1 MALKNGIVT
10 FSLPFS
16 LDSGK
21 RRFLYCFLWNL
32 SKLSL
37 ALCPHR
43 AQRRLSLAMNSI
55 SSSTTCPD
63 KPTKLYS
70 QAAGYLLN
78 WPGLLAM
85 AGILVLAAWN
95 GQAPIVILTSLL
107 FSSAG
112 LAKLW
117 SHLSLAR
124 ISCRRQL
131 SERRV
136 FPGER
141 INVKLQVANRKPLP
155 LPWIQV
161 DDEIPQALGS
171 TSSLPG
177 EKPGSVIVRRSAA
190 MLWYSTV
197 KWKYEL
203 PCLKRGYYPLGPTVI
218 SSGDIFGLYSRS
230 LKTAL
235 EDHVIVYPKIFPVG
249 RLGIPSQQP
258 MGESRSEYRIF
269 QDPTRP
275 IGVRDYQHGDSL
287 RHVHWK
293 ASARLQALQVKIF
306 EPTTA
311 FKVAL
316 FLSVDSFMGNG
327 SFSEDRFELGI
338 SVAASLAHHVTEQ
351 GSPAGV
357 FVNTR
362 RIDSD
367 QAVSIAPS
375 GSRDQL
381 TAILE
386 ALAKV
391 TASSSGPFELF
402 LENEQ
407 KVLHAGT
414 TVALILGKPPASLPL
429 LLNTLK
435 ENGFRLLVFFVDEG
449 GDFPLGEGTPFYR
462 IRNASDLGSLK
473 G

>member
-1 MALKNGIVT
+1 
-10 FSLPFS
+10 
-16 LDSGK
+16 
-21 RRFLYCFLWNL
+21 
-32 SKLSL
+32 
-37 ALCPHR
+37 
-43 AQRRLSLAMNSI
+43 MNSL
-55 SSSTTCPD
+55 SSSTTRPD
-63 KPTKLYS
+63 TPTKITS

-95 GQAPIVILTSLL
+95 GQAPIVVLTSLL

-136 FPGER
+136 FPGEK

-161 DDEIPQALGS
+161 DDEIPQALGGAS
-171 TSSLPG
+171 TLSG
-177 EKPGSVIVRRSAA
+177 ERPGSVLIRRSAA
-190 MLWYSTV
+190 MLWYSSV

-230 LKTAL
+230 LKTAM
-235 EDHVIVYPKIFPVG
+235 EDHVIVYPRIFPVG
-249 RLGIPSQQP
+249 RLPIPSQQP
-258 MGESRSEYRIF
+258 LGESRSEYRVF

-306 EPTTA
+306 EPTTT

-316 FLSVDSFMGNG
+316 FLSVDSFTANG
-327 SFSEDRFELGI
+327 SFNEDAFELGI
-338 SVAASLAHHVTEQ
+338 SVAASLAHHVVEQ

-362 RIDSD
+362 GVDSD
-367 QAVSIAPS
+367 QPVSLVPS

-381 TAILE
+381 TSILE

-391 TASSSGPFELF
+391 TASSSGSFEHF

-414 TVALILGKPPASLPL
+414 TVALIFANPPETLPL
-429 LLNTLK
+429 LLHSLK
-435 ENGFRLLVFFVDEG
+435 ENGFKLLLFVI
-449 GDFPLGEGTPFYR
+449 GEGEALPWGEGIPVHR
-462 IRNASDLGSLK
+462 VRNAGDLGGLEA
-473 G
+473 

>member
-1 MALKNGIVT
+1 M
-10 FSLPFS
+10 
-16 LDSGK
+16 
-21 RRFLYCFLWNL
+21 NL
-32 SKLSL
+32 LSS
-37 ALCPHR
+37 P
-43 AQRRLSLAMNSI
+43 
-55 SSSTTCPD
+55 TTPPD
-63 KPTKLYS
+63 KPSKVTS

-85 AGILVLAAWN
+85 AAILVLAAWN
-95 GQAPIVILTSLL
+95 GQAPIVVLTSLL

-136 FPGER
+136 FPGEK

-161 DDEIPQALGS
+161 DDEIPQALGGAS
-171 TSSLPG
+171 TLSG
-177 EKPGSVIVRRSAA
+177 ERPGSVLIRRSAA
-190 MLWYSTV
+190 MLWYSSV

-235 EDHVIVYPKIFPVG
+235 EDHVIVYPKILPVG
-249 RLGIPSQQP
+249 HLPIPSQQP
-258 MGESRSEYRIF
+258 LGESRTEYRVF
-269 QDPTRP
+269 QDSTRP

-293 ASARLQALQVKIF
+293 ASARLQSLQVKIF
-306 EPTTA
+306 EPTTT

-316 FLSVDSFMGNG
+316 FLSVDSFMANG
-327 SFSEDRFELGI
+327 AIKEEEFELGI
-338 SVAASLAHHVTEQ
+338 SVAASLAYHVLEQ
-351 GSPAGV
+351 GSPAGL

-362 RIDSD
+362 RVDSG
-367 QAVSIAPS
+367 QAVSLAPS

-381 TAILE
+381 TSILE

-391 TASSSGPFELF
+391 TVSSSGPFELF
-402 LENEQ
+402 LEKEQ

-414 TVALILGKPPASLPL
+414 TIALIFSKPPETLPL
-429 LLNTLK
+429 LLHSLK
-435 ENGFRLLVFFVDEG
+435 DNGFKLQLFFI
-449 GDFPLGEGTPFYR
+449 GEGENLPREERIPVYR
-462 IRNASDLGSLK
+462 IQNAGDLGSIEA
-473 G
+473 

>member
-1 MALKNGIVT
+1 
-10 FSLPFS
+10 
-16 LDSGK
+16 
-21 RRFLYCFLWNL
+21 
-32 SKLSL
+32 
-37 ALCPHR
+37 
-43 AQRRLSLAMNSI
+43 MNSL
-55 SSSTTCPD
+55 SSSTTRPD
-63 KPTKLYS
+63 TPTKITS

-95 GQAPIVILTSLL
+95 GQAPIVVLTSLL

-117 SHLSLAR
+117 SHLSLSR
-124 ISCRRQL
+124 VSCRRQL

-136 FPGER
+136 FPGEK

-161 DDEIPQALGS
+161 DDEIPQALGGAS
-171 TSSLPG
+171 TLSG
-177 EKPGSVIVRRSAA
+177 ERPGSVLIRRSAA
-190 MLWYSTV
+190 MLWYSSV

-230 LKTAL
+230 LKTAM

-249 RLGIPSQQP
+249 RLPIPSQQP
-258 MGESRSEYRIF
+258 LGESRSEYRVF

-306 EPTTA
+306 EPTTT

-316 FLSVDSFMGNG
+316 FLSVDSFTANG
-327 SFSEDRFELGI
+327 SFNEDAFELGI
-338 SVAASLAHHVTEQ
+338 SVAASLAHHVVEQ

-362 RIDSD
+362 GVDSD
-367 QAVSIAPS
+367 QPVSLVPS

-381 TAILE
+381 TSILE

-391 TASSSGPFELF
+391 TASSSGPFEHF

-414 TVALILGKPPASLPL
+414 TVALIFATPPETLPL
-429 LLNTLK
+429 LLHSLK
-435 ENGFRLLVFFVDEG
+435 ENGFKLLLFVI
-449 GDFPLGEGTPFYR
+449 GEGEALPWGEGIPVHR
-462 IRNASDLGSLK
+462 VRNAGDLGGLEA
-473 G
+473 

>member
-1 MALKNGIVT
+1 MN
-10 FSLPFS
+10 SLPS
-16 LDSGK
+16 
-21 RRFLYCFLWNL
+21 
-32 SKLSL
+32 
-37 ALCPHR
+37 PTIH
-43 AQRRLSLAMNSI
+43 
-55 SSSTTCPD
+55 PD
-63 KPTKLYS
+63 KPTKLSS
-70 QAAGYLLN
+70 QAAGYLLS

-107 FSSAG
+107 LSSAG

-124 ISCRRQL
+124 ISCNRQL

-141 INVKLQVANRKPLP
+141 VNVKFQIANRKPLP

-161 DDEIPQALGS
+161 DDEISQALGS

-177 EKPGSVIVRRSAA
+177 KEPGYVLIRRSAA
-190 MLWYSTV
+190 MLWYSSV

-203 PCLKRGYYPLGPTVI
+203 PCLKRGFYPFGPTVI

-235 EDHVIVYPKIFPVG
+235 EDHIIVYPKIFPVHH
-249 RLGIPSQQP
+249 LGIPSQQP
-258 MGESRSEYRIF
+258 MGESRSEYRVF

-275 IGVRDYQHGDSL
+275 IGVRDYRHGDSL
-287 RHVHWK
+287 RHIHWK
-293 ASARLQALQVKIF
+293 ASARLQALQVKVF
-306 EPTTA
+306 EPTTT

-316 FLSVDSFMGNG
+316 FLSIDSFTRNG
-327 SFSEDRFELGI
+327 SFSEEEFELGI
-338 SVAASLAHHVTEQ
+338 SVAASLAYHVIEE
-351 GSPAGV
+351 GSSAGV

-362 RIDSD
+362 KVDSG

-391 TASSSGPFELF
+391 TASSSGPFDLF

-414 TVALILGKPPASLPL
+414 TIALIFAKPPETLPL

-435 ENGFRLLVFFVDEG
+435 ENGFKLLVFFIGEG
-449 GDFPLGEGTPFYR
+449 EALPLGERIPFHR
-462 IRNASDLGSLK
+462 IRNAGDLGSLE

>member
-1 MALKNGIVT
+1 
-10 FSLPFS
+10 
-16 LDSGK
+16 
-21 RRFLYCFLWNL
+21 
-32 SKLSL
+32 
-37 ALCPHR
+37 
-43 AQRRLSLAMNSI
+43 MNSL
-55 SSSTTCPD
+55 SSSTTRPD
-63 KPTKLYS
+63 TPTKITS

-95 GQAPIVILTSLL
+95 GQAPIVVLTSLL

-136 FPGER
+136 FPGEK

-161 DDEIPQALGS
+161 DDEIPQALGGAS
-171 TSSLPG
+171 TLSG
-177 EKPGSVIVRRSAA
+177 ERPGSVLIRRSAA
-190 MLWYSTV
+190 MLWYSSV

-230 LKTAL
+230 LKTAM
-235 EDHVIVYPKIFPVG
+235 EDHVIVYPRIFPVG
-249 RLGIPSQQP
+249 RLPIPSQQP
-258 MGESRSEYRIF
+258 LGESRSEYRVF

-306 EPTTA
+306 EPTTT

-316 FLSVDSFMGNG
+316 FLSVDSFTANG
-327 SFSEDRFELGI
+327 SFNEDAFELGI
-338 SVAASLAHHVTEQ
+338 SVAASLAHHVVEQ

-362 RIDSD
+362 GVDSD
-367 QAVSIAPS
+367 QPVSLVPS

-381 TAILE
+381 TSILE

-391 TASSSGPFELF
+391 TASSSGPFEHF

-414 TVALILGKPPASLPL
+414 TVALIFANPPETLPL
-429 LLNTLK
+429 LLHSLK
-435 ENGFRLLVFFVDEG
+435 ENGFKLLLFVI
-449 GDFPLGEGTPFYR
+449 GEGEALPWGEGIPVHR
-462 IRNASDLGSLK
+462 VRNAGDLGGLEA
-473 G
+473 

>member
-1 MALKNGIVT
+1 MAAV
-10 FSLPFS
+10 
-16 LDSGK
+16 
-21 RRFLYCFLWNL
+21 
-32 SKLSL
+32 
-37 ALCPHR
+37 
-43 AQRRLSLAMNSI
+43 
-55 SSSTTCPD
+55 
-63 KPTKLYS
+63 
-70 QAAGYLLN
+70 
-78 WPGLLAM
+78 
-85 AGILVLAAWN
+85 LVLAAWN
-95 GQAPIVILTSLL
+95 GQAPIVVLTSLL

-117 SHLSLAR
+117 SHLSLSR

-136 FPGER
+136 FPGEK

-161 DDEIPQALGS
+161 DDEIPQALGGAS
-171 TSSLPG
+171 TLPG
-177 EKPGSVIVRRSAA
+177 EKPGSVLIRRSAA
-190 MLWYSTV
+190 MLWYSSV

-230 LKTAL
+230 LKTAM
-235 EDHVIVYPKIFPVG
+235 EDFIIVYPKIFSVS
-249 RLGIPSQQP
+249 RLPIPSRQP
-258 MGESRSEYRIF
+258 LGESKNEYRVF

-293 ASARLQALQVKIF
+293 ASARLQSLQVKVF
-306 EPTTA
+306 EPTTT

-316 FLSVDSFMGNG
+316 FLSVDSFVGNG
-327 SFSEDRFELGI
+327 AIRDEEFELGI
-338 SVAASLAHHVTEQ
+338 SVAASLAYHVIEQ

-362 RIDSD
+362 RIDSG
-367 QAVSIAPS
+367 QAVSLAPS

-381 TAILE
+381 TSILE

-391 TASSSGPFELF
+391 TASSSSPFELF
-402 LENEQ
+402 MENEQ

-414 TVALILGKPPASLPL
+414 TIAFIFAKPPETLPL
-429 LLNTLK
+429 LLRSLK
-435 ENGFRLLVFFVDEG
+435 ENGFKLLLFFI
-449 GDFPLGEGTPFYR
+449 GEGEALALEEGIPVHR
-462 IRNASDLGSLK
+462 IRSAGDLGSIEA
-473 G
+473 

>member
-1 MALKNGIVT
+1 
-10 FSLPFS
+10 
-16 LDSGK
+16 
-21 RRFLYCFLWNL
+21 
-32 SKLSL
+32 
-37 ALCPHR
+37 
-43 AQRRLSLAMNSI
+43 MNSL
-55 SSSTTCPD
+55 SSPTTHQD
-63 KPTKLYS
+63 QPTKLTS

-85 AGILVLAAWN
+85 AAILVLAAWN
-95 GQAPIVILTSLL
+95 GQAPIVVLTSLL

-124 ISCRRQL
+124 VSCRRQL

-136 FPGER
+136 FPGEK
-141 INVKLQVANRKPLP
+141 INVKLQVANRKLLP

-161 DDEIPQALGS
+161 DDEIPQALGGAS
-171 TSSLPG
+171 TLSG
-177 EKPGSVIVRRSAA
+177 EKPGSVLIRRSAA
-190 MLWYSTV
+190 MLWYSSV

-230 LKTAL
+230 LRTAM

-249 RLGIPSQQP
+249 RLPIPSQQP
-258 MGESRSEYRIF
+258 LGESRSEYRVF

-293 ASARLQALQVKIF
+293 ASARLQSLQVKVF
-306 EPTTA
+306 EPTTT

-316 FLSVDSFMGNG
+316 FLSIDSFMGNG
-327 SFSEDRFELGI
+327 AVNEAEFELGI
-338 SVAASLAHHVTEQ
+338 SVAASLAYHVIEQ

-362 RIDSD
+362 RVDSG
-367 QAVSIAPS
+367 QAVSLAPS

-381 TAILE
+381 TSILE

-391 TASSSGPFELF
+391 TGSSSGPFELF
-402 LENEQ
+402 LEKEQ
-407 KVLHAGT
+407 EVLHAGT
-414 TVALILGKPPASLPL
+414 TIALIFAKPPETLPL
-429 LLNTLK
+429 LLHSLK
-435 ENGFRLLVFFVDEG
+435 ESGFKLLLFFM
-449 GDFPLGEGTPFYR
+449 GEGEALPREEGIPVHR
-462 IRNASDLGSLK
+462 IRSAGDLGSIEA
-473 G
+473 

>member
-1 MALKNGIVT
+1 
-10 FSLPFS
+10 
-16 LDSGK
+16 
-21 RRFLYCFLWNL
+21 
-32 SKLSL
+32 
-37 ALCPHR
+37 
-43 AQRRLSLAMNSI
+43 MNSL
-55 SSSTTCPD
+55 SSSTTRPD
-63 KPTKLYS
+63 KPTKITS

-95 GQAPIVILTSLL
+95 GQAPIVVLTSLL

-136 FPGER
+136 FPGEK

-161 DDEIPQALGS
+161 DDEIPQALGGAS
-171 TSSLPG
+171 TLSG
-177 EKPGSVIVRRSAA
+177 ERPGSVLIRRSAA
-190 MLWYSTV
+190 MLWYSSV

-230 LKTAL
+230 LKTAM
-235 EDHVIVYPKIFPVG
+235 EDHVIVYPRIFPVG
-249 RLGIPSQQP
+249 RLPIPSQQP
-258 MGESRSEYRIF
+258 LGESRSEYRVF

-306 EPTTA
+306 EPTTT

-316 FLSVDSFMGNG
+316 FLSVDSFTANG
-327 SFSEDRFELGI
+327 SFNEDAFELGI
-338 SVAASLAHHVTEQ
+338 SVAASLAHHVVEQ

-362 RIDSD
+362 GVDSD
-367 QAVSIAPS
+367 QPVSLVPS

-381 TAILE
+381 TSILE

-391 TASSSGPFELF
+391 TASSSVPFEHF

-414 TVALILGKPPASLPL
+414 TVALIFANPPETLPL
-429 LLNTLK
+429 LLHSLK
-435 ENGFRLLVFFVDEG
+435 ENGFKLLLFVI
-449 GDFPLGEGTPFYR
+449 GEGEALPWGEGIPVHR
-462 IRNASDLGSLK
+462 VRNAGDLGGLEA
-473 G
+473 

>member
-1 MALKNGIVT
+1 
-10 FSLPFS
+10 
-16 LDSGK
+16 
-21 RRFLYCFLWNL
+21 
-32 SKLSL
+32 
-37 ALCPHR
+37 
-43 AQRRLSLAMNSI
+43 MNSI
-55 SSSTTCPD
+55 SSSTTRPD
-63 KPTKLYS
+63 KPTKLTS

-78 WPGLLAM
+78 WPGLLAI

-95 GQAPIVILTSLL
+95 GQAPIVILTSVL

-124 ISCRRQL
+124 ISCRRLL

-136 FPGER
+136 FPGETV
-141 INVKLQVANRKPLP
+141 NVKLQVTNRKPLP

-171 TSSLPG
+171 ASSVPG
-177 EKPGSVIVRRSAA
+177 EKPGSMLIRRSAA
-190 MLWYSTV
+190 MLWYSSV

-203 PCLKRGYYPLGPTVI
+203 PCLKRGYYPLGPTII

-230 LKTAL
+230 LRTAL
-235 EDHVIVYPKIFPVG
+235 EDHIIVYPKIYPVG
-249 RLGIPSQQP
+249 HLRIPSQQP
-258 MGESRSEYRIF
+258 TGEARSEYRIF

-275 IGVRDYQHGDSL
+275 VGVRDYQHGDSL

-293 ASARLQALQVKIF
+293 ASARLQALQVKVF
-306 EPTTA
+306 EPTTS

-316 FLSVDSFMGNG
+316 FLSVDSFTRNG
-327 SFSEDRFELGI
+327 SFSEDEFELGI
-338 SVAASLAHHVTEQ
+338 SVAASLARHVIEQ

-362 RIDSD
+362 RVDSG

-391 TASSSGPFELF
+391 TASSSDPFELF
-402 LENEQ
+402 LEKEQ

-414 TVALILGKPPASLPL
+414 TVALIFAKPPETLPL

-435 ENGFRLLVFFVDEG
+435 ANRFKLQVFFIGEG
-449 GDFPLGEGTPFYR
+449 DSGPLGEGIPFHR
-462 IRNASDLGSLK
+462 IRNAADLGSLK
-473 G
+473 R

>member
-1 MALKNGIVT
+1 
-10 FSLPFS
+10 
-16 LDSGK
+16 
-21 RRFLYCFLWNL
+21 
-32 SKLSL
+32 
-37 ALCPHR
+37 
-43 AQRRLSLAMNSI
+43 MNSL
-55 SSSTTCPD
+55 SSPTTQPD
-63 KPTKLYS
+63 KPSKVTS

-85 AGILVLAAWN
+85 AAILVLAAWN
-95 GQAPIVILTSLL
+95 GQAPIVVLTSLL

-117 SHLSLAR
+117 SHLSLSR

-136 FPGER
+136 FPGEK

-161 DDEIPQALGS
+161 DDEIPQALGGAS
-171 TSSLPG
+171 TLSG
-177 EKPGSVIVRRSAA
+177 GRPGSVLIRRSAA
-190 MLWYSTV
+190 MLWYSSV

-230 LKTAL
+230 LKTPL
-235 EDHVIVYPKIFPVG
+235 EDHVIVYPKILPVG
-249 RLGIPSQQP
+249 RLPIPSQQP
-258 MGESRSEYRIF
+258 LGESRTEYRVF

-293 ASARLQALQVKIF
+293 ASARLQSLQVKVF
-306 EPTTA
+306 EPTTT

-316 FLSVDSFMGNG
+316 FLSVDSFMANG
-327 SFSEDRFELGI
+327 TINEEKFELGI
-338 SVAASLAHHVTEQ
+338 SVAASLAYRVIEQ

-357 FVNTR
+357 FVNTQR
-362 RIDSD
+362 VDSG
-367 QAVSIAPS
+367 QAVSLAPS

-381 TAILE
+381 TSILE

-391 TASSSGPFELF
+391 TVSSSGPFELF
-402 LENEQ
+402 LEKEQ
-407 KVLHAGT
+407 KLLHAGT
-414 TVALILGKPPASLPL
+414 TIALIFSKPPETLPL
-429 LLNTLK
+429 LLHALK
-435 ENGFRLLVFFVDEG
+435 DNGFKLQLFFI
-449 GDFPLGEGTPFYR
+449 GEGEDLPREEGIPVYR
-462 IRNASDLGSLK
+462 IRNAGDLGSIEA
-473 G
+473 

>member
-1 MALKNGIVT
+1 
-10 FSLPFS
+10 
-16 LDSGK
+16 
-21 RRFLYCFLWNL
+21 
-32 SKLSL
+32 
-37 ALCPHR
+37 
-43 AQRRLSLAMNSI
+43 MNSL
-55 SSSTTCPD
+55 SSSTTRPD
-63 KPTKLYS
+63 KPTKITS

-95 GQAPIVILTSLL
+95 GQAPIVVLTSLL

-136 FPGER
+136 FPGEK

-161 DDEIPQALGS
+161 DDEIPQALGGAS
-171 TSSLPG
+171 TLSG
-177 EKPGSVIVRRSAA
+177 ERPGSVLIRRSAA
-190 MLWYSTV
+190 MLWYSSV

-230 LKTAL
+230 LKTAM
-235 EDHVIVYPKIFPVG
+235 EDHVIVYPRIFPVG
-249 RLGIPSQQP
+249 RLPIPSQQP
-258 MGESRSEYRIF
+258 LGESRSEYRVF

-306 EPTTA
+306 EPTTT

-316 FLSVDSFMGNG
+316 FLSVDSFTANG
-327 SFSEDRFELGI
+327 SFNEDAFELGI
-338 SVAASLAHHVTEQ
+338 SVAASLAHHVVEQ

-362 RIDSD
+362 GVDSD
-367 QAVSIAPS
+367 QPVSLVPS

-381 TAILE
+381 TSILE

-391 TASSSGPFELF
+391 TASSSVPFEHF

-414 TVALILGKPPASLPL
+414 TVALIFATPPETLPL
-429 LLNTLK
+429 LLHSLK
-435 ENGFRLLVFFVDEG
+435 ENGFKLLLFVI
-449 GDFPLGEGTPFYR
+449 GEGEALPWGEGIPVHR
-462 IRNASDLGSLK
+462 VRNAGDLGGLEA
-473 G
+473 

>member
-1 MALKNGIVT
+1 
-10 FSLPFS
+10 
-16 LDSGK
+16 
-21 RRFLYCFLWNL
+21 
-32 SKLSL
+32 
-37 ALCPHR
+37 
-43 AQRRLSLAMNSI
+43 MNSF
-55 SSSTTCPD
+55 SSSTAHPD
-63 KPTKLYS
+63 KPTKLTS

-78 WPGLLAM
+78 WPGLIAM

-95 GQAPIVILTSLL
+95 GRAPIVVLASLL

-136 FPGER
+136 FPGEK
-141 INVKLQVANRKPLP
+141 IHVKLQVANRKPLP

-161 DDEIPQALGS
+161 DDEIPQALGCDS
-171 TSSLPG
+171 GLPG
-177 EKPGSVIVRRSAA
+177 EKPGSILIRRSAA
-190 MLWYSTV
+190 LLWYSSA
-197 KWKYEL
+197 KWRYEL
-203 PCLKRGYYPLGPTVI
+203 PCLKRGYYPLGPAVI

-235 EDHVIVYPKIFPVG
+235 EDYVIVYPKVFPVG
-249 RLGIPSQQP
+249 HLRIPSHHP
-258 MGESRSEYRIF
+258 IGESRSEYRVF
-269 QDPTRP
+269 QDPTRM
-275 IGVRDYQHGDSL
+275 IGVRDYRHGDSL
-287 RHVHWK
+287 RHIHWK
-293 ASARLQALQVKIF
+293 ASARLQALQVKVF
-306 EPTTA
+306 EPTTT

-316 FLSVDSFMGNG
+316 FLSVDSFTADGCL
-327 SFSEDRFELGI
+327 SEDRFELGI
-338 SVAASLAHHVTEQ
+338 SVAASLAHHVIEQ
-351 GSPAGV
+351 GSPTGV

-362 RIDSD
+362 EADSG

-391 TASSSGPFELF
+391 TASPCDPFERF

-407 KVLHAGT
+407 KLLHAGT
-414 TVALILGKPPASLPL
+414 TVAFIFGKPPEGLPL
-429 LLNTLK
+429 LLNSLK
-435 ENGFRLLVFFVDEG
+435 ENGFKLLVFFVGEEAPSSEDEI
-449 GDFPLGEGTPFYR
+449 PFYR
-462 IRNASDLGSLK
+462 IRDASDLGSFK

>member
-1 MALKNGIVT
+1 MT
-10 FSLPFS
+10 SP
-16 LDSGK
+16 
-21 RRFLYCFLWNL
+21 
-32 SKLSL
+32 
-37 ALCPHR
+37 
-43 AQRRLSLAMNSI
+43 
-55 SSSTTCPD
+55 SSPTTHLD
-63 KPTKLYS
+63 KPSKVTS

-78 WPGLLAM
+78 WPGLIAM
-85 AGILVLAAWN
+85 AAILVLAAWN
-95 GQAPIVILTSLL
+95 GQAPIVVLTSLL

-117 SHLSLAR
+117 SHLSIAR

-136 FPGER
+136 FPGEK

-155 LPWIQV
+155 LPWVQV
-161 DDEIPQALGS
+161 DDEIPQALGGAS
-171 TSSLPG
+171 TLAG
-177 EKPGSVIVRRSAA
+177 ERPGSVLIRRSAA
-190 MLWYSTV
+190 MLWYSSV

-203 PCLKRGYYPLGPTVI
+203 PCLKRGYYHLGPTTV

-235 EDHVIVYPKIFPVG
+235 EDHIIVYPKIFSVG
-249 RLGIPSQQP
+249 HLGIPSQHP
-258 MGESRSEYRIF
+258 LGESRSDYRVF

-293 ASARLQALQVKIF
+293 ASARLQSLQVKIF
-306 EPTTA
+306 EPTTT

-327 SFSEDRFELGI
+327 SIHEDEFELGI
-338 SVAASLAHHVTEQ
+338 SVAASLAHHVIEQ

-362 RIDSD
+362 RVDSG
-367 QAVSIAPS
+367 QAVSLAPS

-381 TAILE
+381 TSILE

-391 TASSSGPFELF
+391 TAASSGPFELF
-402 LENEQ
+402 LESEQ

-414 TVALILGKPPASLPL
+414 TIAFIFAKPPETLPL
-429 LLNTLK
+429 LLHSLK
-435 ENGFRLLVFFVDEG
+435 ENGFKLLLFFIGEG
-449 GDFPLGEGTPFYR
+449 EAFPLGEGIPLYR
-462 IRNASDLGSLK
+462 IRNAGDLGSLE

>member
-1 MALKNGIVT
+1 
-10 FSLPFS
+10 
-16 LDSGK
+16 
-21 RRFLYCFLWNL
+21 
-32 SKLSL
+32 
-37 ALCPHR
+37 
-43 AQRRLSLAMNSI
+43 MNSL
-55 SSSTTCPD
+55 SSSTTHQD

-78 WPGLLAM
+78 WPGLLVM

-95 GQAPIVILTSLL
+95 GQAPIVILTGLL

-112 LAKLW
+112 LASVW
-117 SHLSLAR
+117 SRLSLTR

-136 FPGER
+136 FPGEK
-141 INVKLQVANRKPLP
+141 ITVKLQVANRKPLP

-171 TSSLPG
+171 ASSLPG
-177 EKPGSVIVRRSAA
+177 EKPGSVLVRRSAA
-190 MLWYSTV
+190 MLWYSSV

-203 PCLKRGYYPLGPTVI
+203 PCLKRGYYALGPTVI
-218 SSGDIFGLYSRS
+218 SSGDIFGLYSRF

-235 EDHVIVYPKIFPVG
+235 EDHIIVYPKIFPVG
-249 RLGIPSQQP
+249 HLRIPSQQP
-258 MGESRSEYRIF
+258 MGESRSEYRAF

-275 IGVRDYQHGDSL
+275 VGVRDYRHGDSL
-287 RHVHWK
+287 RHIHWK
-293 ASARLQALQVKIF
+293 ASSRLQALQVKVF
-306 EPTTA
+306 EPTTT

-316 FLSVDSFMGNG
+316 FLSVDSFTANG
-327 SFSEDRFELGI
+327 LFSEDEFELGI
-338 SVAASLAHHVTEQ
+338 SVAASLAHHVFEE

-362 RIDSD
+362 SVDSG

-391 TASSSGPFELF
+391 TASSSSPFELF

-414 TVALILGKPPASLPL
+414 TLALIFAKPPETLPL
-429 LLNTLK
+429 LLSALK
-435 ENGFRLLVFFVDEG
+435 ENGFKLLVFFVGEG
-449 GDFPLGEGTPFYR
+449 EALPLGDGIPFHH
-462 IRNASDLGSLK
+462 IRNAGDLGSLE

>member
-1 MALKNGIVT
+1 MH
-10 FSLPFS
+10 SL
-16 LDSGK
+16 
-21 RRFLYCFLWNL
+21 
-32 SKLSL
+32 
-37 ALCPHR
+37 
-43 AQRRLSLAMNSI
+43 
-55 SSSTTCPD
+55 SSSTTRPD
-63 KPTKLYS
+63 TPTKITS

-95 GQAPIVILTSLL
+95 GQAPIVVLTSLL

-136 FPGER
+136 FPGEK

-161 DDEIPQALGS
+161 DDEIPQALGGAS
-171 TSSLPG
+171 TLSG
-177 EKPGSVIVRRSAA
+177 ERPGSVLIRRSAA
-190 MLWYSTV
+190 MLWYSSV

-230 LKTAL
+230 LKTAM
-235 EDHVIVYPKIFPVG
+235 EDHVIVYPRIFPVG
-249 RLGIPSQQP
+249 RLPIPSQQP
-258 MGESRSEYRIF
+258 LGESRSEYRVF

-306 EPTTA
+306 EPTTT

-316 FLSVDSFMGNG
+316 FLSVDSFTANG
-327 SFSEDRFELGI
+327 SFNEDAFELGI
-338 SVAASLAHHVTEQ
+338 SVAASLAHHVVEQ

-362 RIDSD
+362 GVDSD
-367 QAVSIAPS
+367 QPVSLVPS

-381 TAILE
+381 TSILE

-391 TASSSGPFELF
+391 TASSSGPFEHF

-414 TVALILGKPPASLPL
+414 TVALIFANPPETLPL
-429 LLNTLK
+429 LLHSLK
-435 ENGFRLLVFFVDEG
+435 ENGFKLLLFVI
-449 GDFPLGEGTPFYR
+449 GEGEALPWGEGIPVHR
-462 IRNASDLGSLK
+462 VRNAGDLGGLEA
-473 G
+473 

>member
-1 MALKNGIVT
+1 
-10 FSLPFS
+10 
-16 LDSGK
+16 
-21 RRFLYCFLWNL
+21 
-32 SKLSL
+32 
-37 ALCPHR
+37 
-43 AQRRLSLAMNSI
+43 MNSL
-55 SSSTTCPD
+55 SSSTTRPD
-63 KPTKLYS
+63 KPTKITS

-85 AGILVLAAWN
+85 VGILVLAAWN
-95 GQAPIVILTSLL
+95 GQAPIVVLTSLL

-136 FPGER
+136 FPGEK
-141 INVKLQVANRKPLP
+141 INVKLKVANRKPLP

-161 DDEIPQALGS
+161 DDEIPQALGGAS
-171 TSSLPG
+171 TLSG
-177 EKPGSVIVRRSAA
+177 ERPGSVLIRRSAA
-190 MLWYSTV
+190 MLWYSSV

-230 LKTAL
+230 LKTAM
-235 EDHVIVYPKIFPVG
+235 EDHVIVYPRIFPVG
-249 RLGIPSQQP
+249 RLPIPSQQP
-258 MGESRSEYRIF
+258 LGESRSEYRVF

-306 EPTTA
+306 EPTTT

-316 FLSVDSFMGNG
+316 FLSVDSFTANG
-327 SFSEDRFELGI
+327 SFNEDAFELGI
-338 SVAASLAHHVTEQ
+338 SVAASLAHHVVEQ

-362 RIDSD
+362 GVDSD
-367 QAVSIAPS
+367 QPVSLVPS

-381 TAILE
+381 TSILE

-391 TASSSGPFELF
+391 TASSSGSFEHF

-414 TVALILGKPPASLPL
+414 TVALIFANPPETLPL
-429 LLNTLK
+429 LLHSLK
-435 ENGFRLLVFFVDEG
+435 ENGFKLLLFVI
-449 GDFPLGEGTPFYR
+449 GEGEALPWGEGIPVHR
-462 IRNASDLGSLK
+462 VRNAGDLGGLEA
-473 G
+473 

>member
-1 MALKNGIVT
+1 
-10 FSLPFS
+10 
-16 LDSGK
+16 
-21 RRFLYCFLWNL
+21 
-32 SKLSL
+32 
-37 ALCPHR
+37 
-43 AQRRLSLAMNSI
+43 MNSL
-55 SSSTTCPD
+55 SSSATRPD
-63 KPTKLYS
+63 KPTKITS
-70 QAAGYLLN
+70 QAAGYILN

-85 AGILVLAAWN
+85 AAILVLAAWN
-95 GQAPIVILTSLL
+95 GEAPIVVLTSLL

-136 FPGER
+136 FPGEK

-161 DDEIPQALGS
+161 DDEIPQALGGAS
-171 TSSLPG
+171 TLSG
-177 EKPGSVIVRRSAA
+177 ERPGSVFIRRSAA
-190 MLWYSTV
+190 MLWYSSV

-230 LKTAL
+230 LKTAM
-235 EDHVIVYPKIFPVG
+235 EDHVIVYPRIFPVG
-249 RLGIPSQQP
+249 RLPIPSQQP
-258 MGESRSEYRIF
+258 LGESRTEYRVF

-293 ASARLQALQVKIF
+293 ASARLQSLQVKVF
-306 EPTTA
+306 EPTTT

-316 FLSVDSFMGNG
+316 FLSVDSFMGDGAVN
-327 SFSEDRFELGI
+327 EEEFELGI
-338 SVAASLAHHVTEQ
+338 SVAASLAYHVIEQ

-362 RIDSD
+362 RVDSD
-367 QAVSIAPS
+367 QAVSLAPS

-381 TAILE
+381 TSILE
-386 ALAKV
+386 ALAKA
-391 TASSSGPFELF
+391 TTSSSGPFELF
-402 LENEQ
+402 LEKEQ

-414 TVALILGKPPASLPL
+414 TIALIFAKPPETLPL
-429 LLNTLK
+429 LLHSLK
-435 ENGFRLLVFFVDEG
+435 ESGFKLLLFSM
-449 GDFPLGEGTPFYR
+449 GEGEVLPREEGIPVHR
-462 IRNASDLGSLK
+462 IRSAGDLGSIEA
-473 G
+473 